1 MTEVVWLGDDR
12 ADRWEEGIRAAA
24 DALAAGRL
32 VVLPTETL
40 YGIACRP
47 DDPEATERLFEAK
60 RRPRGL
66 NLPVLAATA
75 GEAFEVGE
83 RTPAAG
89 RLADAC
95 WPGPLTM
102 VLRRSDRSRPWSL
115 GDADN
120 TVGLRVPDHRV
131 RRLLERTGPLA
142 VSSANRSGAAPS
154 RDPDRIRAAFGDQ
167 VAVYLFDA
175 AEAGEQAGGSGD
187 GAAST
192 VVDLTG
198 TEPRILREGRV
209 SAAAIR
215 DLAGGAS
222 EAG

>member
-1 MTEVVWLGDDR
+1 MTEVVWLGD
-12 ADRWEEGIRAAA
+12 AGANGWEQGIRAAA
-24 DALAAGRL
+24 AALAAGQL

-40 YGIACRP
+40 YGISCRP
-47 DDPEATERLFEAK
+47 DDPEATAQLFDAK

-66 NLPVLAATA
+66 NLPVLTATA
-75 GEAFEVGE
+75 DEAFEVGE
-83 RTPAAG
+83 RVPAAS

-102 VLRRSDRSRPWSL
+102 VLRRGERSRPWSL
-115 GDADN
+115 GDADD
-120 TVGLRVPDHRV
+120 TVGLRVPDHPV
-131 RRLLERTGPLA
+131 RLLLERTGPLA

-154 RDPDRIRAAFGDQ
+154 RDPDDIRAAFGDR

-175 AEAGEQAGGSGD
+175 RDEADAGD

-198 TEPRILREGRV
+198 PEPQILRDGRIPP
-209 SAAAIR
+209 ARIR
-215 DLAGGAS
+215 DLAGSAFGA
-222 EAG
+222 G

>member
-1 MTEVVWLGDDR
+1 MTEVVWLGDGG
-12 ADRWEEGIRAAA
+12 ADGWEQGIRAAA
-24 DALAAGRL
+24 AALAAGRL

-40 YGIACRP
+40 YGISCRP
-47 DDPEATERLFEAK
+47 DDPEATARLFDAK

-66 NLPVLAATA
+66 SLPVLTATA
-75 GEAFEVGE
+75 DEAFEVGE

-102 VLRRSDRSRPWSL
+102 VLHRSERSRPWSL
-115 GDADN
+115 GDAED
-120 TVGLRVPDHRV
+120 TVGLRVPDHPV
-131 RRLLERTGPLA
+131 RLLLERTGPLA

-154 RDPDRIRAAFGDQ
+154 RDPDDIRAAFGDR

-175 AEAGEQAGGSGD
+175 RDGADAGEE
-187 GAAST
+187 AAST

-198 TEPRILREGRV
+198 PEPRILREGRI
-209 SAAAIR
+209 SPARIR
-215 DLAGGAS
+215 DLAGSGSGA
-222 EAG
+222 G